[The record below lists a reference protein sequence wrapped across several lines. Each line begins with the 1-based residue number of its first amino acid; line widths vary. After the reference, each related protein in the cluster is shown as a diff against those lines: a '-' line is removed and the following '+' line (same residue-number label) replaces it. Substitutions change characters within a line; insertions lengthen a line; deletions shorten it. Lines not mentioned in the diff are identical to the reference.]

1 MDKSLLKG
9 LILGGVAATCVA
21 ALAGYDAVE
30 NRSAYAQ
37 VLSVQPLTKSVRTP
51 HKNCWNE
58 TVTRQAPTKDP
69 DQVAGTVVGAL
80 VGGVL
85 GHQVGGGRGKTVA
98 TVAGAAAG
106 GYAGNKIEEKMQA
119 GDTYQSSQRRCATT
133 YDTAQQPDGYEVH
146 YKLQGREGTVRM
158 DHDPGERIPVKNGEL
173 VLTSPSTASS

>member
-9 LILGGVAATCVA
+9 LVLGGIAATGVAAV
-21 ALAGYDAVE
+21 AGYQVIE

-37 VLSVQPLTKSVRTP
+37 VLSVQPVTKSVRTP
-51 HKNCWNE
+51 HKNCWKE

-106 GYAGNKIEEKMQA
+106 GYAGNKIQEKMQA
-119 GDTYQSSQRRCATT
+119 SDTYQSSETRCATV
-133 YDTAQQPDGYEVH
+133 YDTVQKPDGYEVH
-146 YKLQGREGTVRM
+146 YELQGREGTVRM
-158 DHDPGERIPVKNGEL
+158 DHDPGERIPVRNGEL
-173 VLTSPSTASS
+173 VLTSTSTSKS